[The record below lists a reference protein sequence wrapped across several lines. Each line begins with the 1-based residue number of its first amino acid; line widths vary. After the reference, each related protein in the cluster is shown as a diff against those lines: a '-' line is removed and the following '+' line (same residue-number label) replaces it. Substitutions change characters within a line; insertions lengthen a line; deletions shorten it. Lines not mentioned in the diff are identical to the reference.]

1 MKRPTDNYILTRAD
15 AERISDAIRNSEQRI
30 GHIKARHRR
39 RVVASGGR
47 GGGTP
52 RLFGE
57 IVEAIT
63 KPDAGESD
71 PGIAQYKVRLI
82 NSDIPVWTAGSYQPG
97 AVVLHPDADGLAYIQ
112 GGEEATTNEPP
123 TSPWEVADF
132 EPRPQGQEANYP
144 DLINEPPDMRLFVPW
159 YQVGDVVPLVRRVVT
174 VGEGESEET
183 ETLYFFD
190 LQMTRVAEALDGVQS
205 IAWNADEH
213 RLMAVFGDVETEFE
227 GD

>member
-1 MKRPTDNYILTRAD
+1 M
-15 AERISDAIRNSEQRI
+15 QRVHR
-30 GHIKARHRR
+30 GQVLKARDVNSLRSRGTFARGIFDSVEGVVQRSR
-39 RVVASGGR
+39 RVVSSGGETPVIW
-47 GGGTP
+47 GKIIENLAYPDPEGTP
-52 RLFGE
+52 EEG
-57 IVEAIT
+57 V
-63 KPDAGESD
+63 
-71 PGIAQYKVRLI
+71 AQYKV
-82 NSDIPVWTAGSYQPG
+82 
-97 AVVLHPDADGLAYIQ
+97 
-112 GGEEATTNEPP
+112 EPLG
-123 TSPWEVADF
+123 TSIEVS
-132 EPRPQGQEANYP
+132 PRPLGQEANYP
-144 DLINEPPDMRLFVPW
+144 DLINSPPDMRLFVPW